1 MTDAVVSLFDPRRE
15 RWEDHFIRQ
24 EALILGLTPTGRATV
39 ELLNMNEPERLEM
52 RETLLENGEW

>member
-24 EALILGLTPTGRATV
+24 EALILSLTPTSRATV

-52 RETLLENGEW
+52 RETLLENGEC